1 MEMRDGTGSRRGVWE
16 RMGGGEC
23 NQYTSYS
30 CMKSESESISI
41 SISLSLCKVL
51 RLHYSVNTPLI
62 HTKI

>member
-16 RMGGGEC
+16 RMGGGGEC

-41 SISLSLCKVL
+41 SISLSLYVKF
-51 RLHYSVNTPLI
+51 
-62 HTKI
+62 